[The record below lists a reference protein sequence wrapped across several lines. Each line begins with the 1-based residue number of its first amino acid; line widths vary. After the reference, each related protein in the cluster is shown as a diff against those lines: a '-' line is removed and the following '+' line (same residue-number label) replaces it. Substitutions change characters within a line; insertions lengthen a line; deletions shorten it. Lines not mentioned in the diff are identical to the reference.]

1 MSEEKAE
8 LTGFEYSQFPRDEHA
23 VSLYRKYDLPDTP
36 TLEQIEPIAK
46 KLLANFETL
55 FEGVELV
62 MGRRVD
68 AKELTSDNLRRSCL
82 PLVILMPTASNRFAA
97 LLGERTRE
105 QKAAENQ
112 SGK

>member
-1 MSEEKAE
+1 MVKAE
-8 LTGFEYSQFPRDEHA
+8 LIGFVDPQAPRDEHG
-23 VSLYRKYDLPDTP
+23 VSLYKKYNLPETP
-36 TLEQIEPIAK
+36 TLEQIEPIAM
-46 KLLANFETL
+46 KLLANLETL

-68 AKELTSDNLRRSCL
+68 AKELTTDNLRSSCL
-82 PLVILMPTASNRFAA
+82 PLVIFMPSASNRFAA

-105 QKAAENQ
+105 QTAAKDQ